1 MELIGELVFKR
12 KRQKYLFILLC
23 LAILSSLQNQSAR
36 AGDFEMLSSEVSC
49 APYIFLGLSGS
60 GQKSDLGESGLNREF
75 GPEIASLYGSI
86 NQIPEFKGQITYDSV
101 SAYKAIGLPRRSE
114 NLARDL
120 TLFIK
125 SLNSNASSALNSR
138 FKEYE
143 TACPNSRFIV
153 AGYSQ
158 GAYAAHRFILDLEK
172 TDSSKLNKIIG
183 AIFLANPATPKTGI
197 ISFLNPSSV
206 AASSISKLAN
216 SFRMLLCS
224 VLRLRAVS
232 AWCSNSVRSGVKVPG
247 SVERLPSPK
256 SIKTLFFYRDFDII
270 ADTANLFS
278 TSNLTKEI
286 NLAIE
291 RNSASSKTVPKL
303 NQSAL
308 FAAGV
313 SVAASKGI
321 GIHSSYCPTGG
332 EFAPKSQSKKR
343 TCNPE
348 NNSLFLQESLKY
360 LTAQVATV
368 R

>member
-1 MELIGELVFKR
+1 
-12 KRQKYLFILLC
+12 
-23 LAILSSLQNQSAR
+23 
-36 AGDFEMLSSEVSC
+36 MLSSEVSC

-172 TDSSKLNKIIG
+172 TDPSKLSKIIG

-197 ISFLNPSSV
+197 VSFLNPSSV

-232 AWCSNSVRSGVKVPG
+232 AWCSNSVQSGVKVPG

-321 GIHSSYCPTGG
+321 GVHSSYCPTGG